1 MGTKLI
7 LKICVSDMTF
17 YLVLERKVF
26 YSLSPSRGEGQGG
39 LILVL
44 KKVSAFL
51 EAFHLPETNPDT

>member
-1 MGTKLI
+1 MGTKFI
-7 LKICVSDMTF
+7 LKIRVCDITF
-17 YLVLERKVF
+17 YLVLEQKVF
-26 YSLSPSRGEGQGG
+26 YSLSLKGEGQGG